1 MEIVWYIIIMGMLVT
16 YFVLD
21 GYDFGAGIVQLFFSK
36 SQKEKETVYKVIG
49 PFWDANEV
57 WLIAGGG
64 TLFCAFP
71 LVYAS
76 AFSGFYLPLIMVLWL
91 LIFRAI
97 SIELRHHVHSEL
109 WYAIWNKAFGL
120 SSMLLALFFGVALGN
135 VVRGVNLGMVE
146 NGKLTQEANYFF
158 LPLWNESF
166 SPTNVFQGVLD
177 WFTVIIGIIYVIT
190 LCIHGAN
197 WIILKSDS
205 AFKKR
210 LKKIVPKLT
219 IVLSVFIIIS
229 IALWTT
235 VKPNAF
241 ENYVEHPIFFLFPI
255 ITLVGLLGLFGTN
268 KYKKDSKG
276 FLFSSLFIIG
286 GIASSVASI
295 FPNLLPST
303 NNINESLTIYNT
315 AAPDY
320 GLSTAI
326 VWWSIA
332 MVLVVFYF
340 VVQHYIFKGKIDH
353 IDYE

>member
-158 LPLWNESF
+158 LPFFPFSFPRKPIVSFTNTNTRWILWRRKF
-166 SPTNVFQGVLD
+166 
-177 WFTVIIGIIYVIT
+177 
-190 LCIHGAN
+190 
-197 WIILKSDS
+197 
-205 AFKKR
+205 
-210 LKKIVPKLT
+210 PKT
-219 IVLSVFIIIS
+219 I
-229 IALWTT
+229 
-235 VKPNAF
+235 
-241 ENYVEHPIFFLFPI
+241 
-255 ITLVGLLGLFGTN
+255 
-268 KYKKDSKG
+268 
-276 FLFSSLFIIG
+276 
-286 GIASSVASI
+286 
-295 FPNLLPST
+295 
-303 NNINESLTIYNT
+303 
-315 AAPDY
+315 
-320 GLSTAI
+320 
-326 VWWSIA
+326 
-332 MVLVVFYF
+332 
-340 VVQHYIFKGKIDH
+340 
-353 IDYE
+353 